1 MVTDAEEV
9 SPTASS
15 SELEQED
22 DDDDCYLSDQEDDA
36 LEESVLQVLEDERDE
51 DCHWSST
58 SVCPPPPTIHRFIL
72 VVFVVRVPIASV
84 VDGFLRLQVITKESL
99 LAAQVIPRLER
110 IEAFPEIEAFSLSLP
125 W

>member
-99 LAAQVIPRLER
+99 LAAQVIPRS
-110 IEAFPEIEAFSLSLP
+110 EIEAFSLSLP